1 VEIISDKMEELGALC
16 VSYGRGDDCRCTFTG
31 KQKVERIVGF
41 NVGARSTEY

>member
-1 VEIISDKMEELGALC
+1 MEIISDKMEELGALC